1 MFKKT
6 IIILLLCFTGI
17 CIGQEFPEK
26 DKKYDVDIFEFLMKS
41 VEKDSVSLETFL
53 INSKPFSKWD
63 IRPLKRENV
72 WALDTFHNASEVPNF
87 IFGAFCNQ
95 YQIPQKTA
103 MNMPN
108 QFLEKGRDKKD
119 FLENYLNENL
129 KKFEKLT
136 QLISGNKSDIFTSYG
151 RIQRID
157 NLYKEKE
164 LYWKYT
170 IPEDSPF
177 PMSNKIENNVKDS
190 FSKEQIKIL
199 TSLQELNIYSAV
211 KTKKGIFYL
220 FDGLTDNSYGFYF
233 NSKEEMETDNFLFQI
248 LRFEKINKNYF
259 YYIAN

>member
-6 IIILLLCFTGI
+6 IIILLLCFTGT

-95 YQIPQKTA
+95 YQISQKTA

-136 QLISGNKSDIFTSYG
+136 QLISGNKSDIFTSYE

-164 LYWKYT
+164 LYWKYI
-170 IPEDSPF
+170 IP
-177 PMSNKIENNVKDS
+177 KIPL
-190 FSKEQIKIL
+190 FLCQIKLKITQKIVFQKNKSRFL
-199 TSLQELNIYSAV
+199 L
-211 KTKKGIFYL
+211 
-220 FDGLTDNSYGFYF
+220 YF
-233 NSKEEMETDNFLFQI
+233 KS
-248 LRFEKINKNYF
+248 
-259 YYIAN
+259 

>member
-6 IIILLLCFTGI
+6 IIILLLYFTGT

-26 DKKYDVDIFEFLMKS
+26 DKKYDVDIFEFLMKT
-41 VEKDSVSLETFL
+41 VEKDSISLETFL

-72 WALDTFHNASEVPNF
+72 WALDTFHNASEIPNF

-95 YQIPQKTA
+95 YQISQKTA

-108 QFLEKGRDKKD
+108 QFLENGRDKKD

-136 QLISGNKSDIFTSYG
+136 QLISGNKSDIFTSYE

-164 LYWKYT
+164 LYWKYI
-170 IPEDSPF
+170 IPKDSPF
-177 PMSNKIENNVKDS
+177 PISNKIENNVNDS

-199 TSLQELNIYSAV
+199 NLLKELNIYSAV

-220 FDGLTDNSYGFYF
+220 VDGLTDNSYGFYF

-248 LRFEKINKNYF
+248 LQSEKISKNYF
-259 YYIAN
+259 YYVAN